1 MLILSKKIF
10 KKLIQNRT
18 INKFQFFP
26 FHLVDPSP
34 WPILLSFSLLNLTI
48 GAVAYMHGFSYGG
61 YILTL
66 GFILTT
72 YGMILWFRDVII
84 EATYLGHHTKEVKN
98 GIMIGVLL
106 FIISEVFAFLSVFWA
121 FFHSSLSPAIEIG
134 GTWPP
139 LGITPLDPF
148 AIPLLNTFLLLSS
161 GVSHKCEIFDF
172 FCLVSCSSLPFSLPR
187 VSSFKR
193 IGPHNIDILSI
204 LIGSLLGDGSMEKS
218 INGSRFVFYQAKV
231 NGEYLL
237 WLHQV
242 ISKLGYT
249 DKNIPKIYTRKSS
262 TLLAAQGDLDEI
274 KYYCRFR
281 TFTFSS
287 FNWIYDAFYPN
298 NSRKIIPDF
307 IETYLTPLA
316 LAVWMMDDGTSFK
329 NKGFKFSTNSFTL
342 KEVKNLALILKT
354 KYNLDTTIHK
364 SGLNNQYNIYVP
376 KASFLILRDIAKP
389 YFHPTMLYKINNFS

>member
-1 MLILSKKIF
+1 MNK
-10 KKLIQNRT
+10 T
-18 INKFQFFP
+18 IYKFQHFP

-34 WPILLSFSLLNLTI
+34 WPILLSFSLLNLTV

-72 YGMILWFRDVII
+72 YGAILWFRDVVI

-98 GIMIGVLL
+98 GLMLGVLL
-106 FIISEVFAFLSVFWA
+106 FIVSEVFAFLSVFWA

-134 GTWPP
+134 GSWPP

-161 GVSHKCEIFDF
+161 GVCHKCEIFDF
-172 FCLVSCSSLPFSLPR
+172 CLILNSSSLPFSLPR
-187 VSSFKR
+187 VNSFKR
-193 IGPHNIDILSI
+193 IGPHNFDILSI

-249 DKNIPKIYTRKSS
+249 DKNIPKIYMRKGSALS
-262 TLLAAQGDLDEI
+262 GDLNEI
-274 KYYCRFR
+274 RYYCRFR

-298 NSRKIIPDF
+298 KTRKVIPDF
-307 IETYLTPLA
+307 IDNYLTPFV
-316 LAVWMMDDGTSFK
+316 LAV
-329 NKGFKFSTNSFTL
+329 
-342 KEVKNLALILKT
+342 
-354 KYNLDTTIHK
+354 
-364 SGLNNQYNIYVP
+364 
-376 KASFLILRDIAKP
+376 
-389 YFHPTMLYKINNFS
+389 